1 MKVVDIADDIFR
13 ELGEPSSLSIPAITF
28 WVRSNVGRLNN
39 AINTEFAVDEES
51 LEIKR
56 KIDLKPTNIGIDEVT
71 ILKKCTPCI
80 FMIHK
85 FELTSKV

>member
-39 AINTEFAVDEES
+39 AINTEFAVDEE
-51 LEIKR
+51 
-56 KIDLKPTNIGIDEVT
+56 DDTYV
-71 ILKKCTPCI
+71 CT
-80 FMIHK
+80 K
-85 FELTSKV
+85 SGYG